1 MVTKEDI
8 KNLADLA
15 RIEIPESEAESLT
28 SEMDSILSYIGQTKD
43 ALGDIEKK
51 VPELHNVMREDV
63 PTNKPGEYTEELLA
77 NAPVRGGQYFKVK
90 KIL

>member
-1 MVTKEDI
+1 MITSKDI
-8 KNLADLA
+8 QNLAELA
-15 RIEIPESEAESLT
+15 RIEISESEAESLT

-43 ALGDIEKK
+43 AIGDVEKK

-63 PTNKPGEYTEELLA
+63 PTNKPREYSESLLA
-77 NAPVRGGQYFKVK
+77 NAPSREGNYFKVK

>member
-8 KNLADLA
+8 KNLVDLA

-43 ALGDIEKK
+43 ALGDIKKK

-63 PTNKPGEYTEELLA
+63 PTNKPGEYSEDLLN
-77 NAPVRGGQYFKVK
+77 NAPSREGKYFKVK